1 MQLYELLTAYKH
13 LSIVERMLETEDKDI
28 SNFIVVFNKTIEGK
42 PHYVVGTTK
51 DFCSYTGAISSSIIL
66 DESYSIVSIE
76 CGCLEHYRKK
86 QCVHTTLLYALALK
100 ELCPEKYKEQLE
112 KYKRIKL
119 ALEQEVILNDLA
131 TDLRTNASY
140 FKKIHLTAEI
150 TREQN
155 INLLSL
161 RIGYDK
167 EYIVKSISEFVDL
180 MENKKYFSYGQ
191 KLSFV
196 HSYEMLDDES
206 KEFYGF
212 LLSISHENALK
223 NIQIRKSHFLK
234 ILEIYHNS
242 GIYYANESKKAKYYP
257 LSEIEKVNILLDN
270 QCLQIEMPKTTEQLV
285 CGVNN
290 AYFIGEEQIYIYHFK
305 KRNEAMIF
313 NALFKCKTNALW
325 IEANETDF
333 ISNLLPMIKKDIVI
347 EDSFYRKYHLPEV
360 TIASYFHYE
369 EGIILNTF
377 KIEVEKKYSNTP
389 YVSQILDG
397 YNKLLESFGFIK
409 ESKDIYALSAV
420 EDQYAFLTTDLS
432 GLKNYGDVFFDNS
445 IKKIKLKKS
454 NRVHIYVSFNVGLLD
469 FKFEGQELTIE
480 EIEAMLDAYHNKK
493 RYVKLKND
501 VILEVKEEDV
511 KDLDNFLEDFNMTN
525 EKLSSQISKPMNYLL
540 KLVDETSD
548 HIHCDE
554 KLYQMIEQVQEY
566 KKSDIFPDEAFLKIL
581 RPYQVEAFKWLNM
594 LAEFGF
600 GGILADDMGLGKT
613 LEIISF
619 IAKDNLPKPTLIVCP
634 MSLVYN
640 WENECRKWNLDIP
653 VHLII
658 GAAPEREEI
667 IKSINYKKK
676 SIYITSYDSLRRDI
690 ANYKNKFR
698 IIVADEAQYI
708 KNQNALKSAAIKQ
721 IDAELR
727 FALTGTPIEN
737 GLADLWSIF
746 DYLMP
751 GYLSNYHHFK
761 TRYETLIMEE
771 DEETL
776 IQLKKRVQPFI
787 LRRTKQDVLTEL
799 PEKIEEV
806 YYCKMDGKQEELY
819 QTYIEKIKNDLQEDG
834 NHILALITRLRQI
847 CISPQLFYEEEVAS
861 AKLNLALEL
870 INRAISSNHRILL
883 FSQFASVFPILEE
896 MLDAEGIS
904 YYELDGSTPAQ
915 KRIKLVGDFNVNP
928 SVKIFMISLKAGGT
942 GLNLTGADMV
952 IHLDPWWNV
961 SAENQATDRAYRIG
975 QTKNVHVIK
984 LVCMNSIEEKVML
997 LQHLKSGL
1005 ADQILLNQ
1013 GQKISLSKED
1023 ILELIS

>member
-1 MQLYELLTAYKH
+1 
-13 LSIVERMLETEDKDI
+13 
-28 SNFIVVFNKTIEGK
+28 
-42 PHYVVGTTK
+42 
-51 DFCSYTGAISSSIIL
+51 
-66 DESYSIVSIE
+66 
-76 CGCLEHYRKK
+76 
-86 QCVHTTLLYALALK
+86 
-100 ELCPEKYKEQLE
+100 
-112 KYKRIKL
+112 
-119 ALEQEVILNDLA
+119 
-131 TDLRTNASY
+131 
-140 FKKIHLTAEI
+140 
-150 TREQN
+150 
-155 INLLSL
+155 
-161 RIGYDK
+161 
-167 EYIVKSISEFVDL
+167 
-180 MENKKYFSYGQ
+180 
-191 KLSFV
+191 
-196 HSYEMLDDES
+196 
-206 KEFYGF
+206 
-212 LLSISHENALK
+212 ISHENALK
-223 NIQIRKSHFLK
+223 TIQIKKSQFLK

-242 GIYYANESKKAKYYP
+242 GVYYSNETKKAKFYH
-257 LSEIEKVNILLDN
+257 LTEIEKVNLILDD
-270 QCLQIEMPKTTEQLV
+270 QCLHIEMPKDKEQLV

-290 AYFIGEEQIYIYHFK
+290 AYFIGEDQIYIYHFK

-333 ISNLLPMIKKDIVI
+333 ISNLLPMLKKDIII
-347 EDSFYRKYHLPEV
+347 EDSFYQKYHLPEV
-360 TIASYFHYE
+360 NITSYFHYE
-369 EGIILNTF
+369 NGVIKNAC
-377 KIEVEKKYSNTP
+377 KIEVEKKYRNTP
-389 YVSQILDG
+389 YVGQILDG
-397 YNKLLESFGFIK
+397 YNKLLESFGFVK
-409 ESKDIYALSAV
+409 GLEETYDLNMV

-432 GLKNYGDVFFDNS
+432 GLKNYGEIFFDS
-445 IKKIKLKKS
+445 SMKKIKLKKS
-454 NRVHIYVSFNVGLLD
+454 NRVHIYVSVNVGLLD
-469 FKFEGQELTIE
+469 FKFDGQELTIE

-511 KDLDNFLEDFNMTN
+511 KDLDNFLEDFNLTN
-525 EKLSSQISKPMNYLL
+525 EKLSSRISKPMNYLL
-540 KLVDETSD
+540 KLVDEDSEN
-548 HIHCDE
+548 IHCDA
-554 KLYQMIEQVQEY
+554 KLYKMIKQVQNY
-566 KKSDIFPDEAFLKIL
+566 KKSTTLPNEAFLKIL

-619 IAKDNLPKPTLIVCP
+619 IAKDNKKKPTLIVCP
-634 MSLVYN
+634 MSLIYN

-653 VHLII
+653 VQLII
-658 GAAPEREEI
+658 GGALEREDI
-667 IKSINYKKK
+667 IHSIDYKKK

-690 ANYKNKFR
+690 ANYKNQFR

-721 IDAELR
+721 LDAELR

-761 TRYETLIMEE
+761 TRYESLIMEE

-776 IQLKKRVQPFI
+776 LQLKKRVQPFI

-806 YYCKMDGKQEELY
+806 YYCKMEGKQEELY
-819 QTYIEKIKNDLQEDG
+819 QTYVEKIKNDLQEDG

-870 INRAISSNHRILL
+870 ITRAISANHRILL
-883 FSQFASVFPILEE
+883 FSQFASIFPILAG
-896 MLDAEGIS
+896 MLEAEGIS
-904 YYELDGSTPAQ
+904 YLELDGSTPAH
-915 KRIKLVGDFNVNP
+915 KRIELVEEFNTNP
-928 SVKIFMISLKAGGT
+928 SVKVFMISLKAGGT

-984 LVCMNSIEEKVML
+984 LVTIHSIEEKVML

-1005 ADQILLNQ
+1005 ADQILLSQ